1 MHGWLCLSP
10 PDSIYSEEYYDY
22 EDSPAA
28 DDGTYDEPLSKID
41 WFDIR
46 SRTKRDVV
54 SPSTEESLQYKVCVR

>member
-1 MHGWLCLSP
+1 MHVWLCLSP
-10 PDSIYSEEYYDY
+10 PDSIYSEENYDY

-28 DDGTYDEPLSKID
+28 DDGTSEPLSKID

-54 SPSTEESLQYKVCVR
+54 SPSKAESLQYKVCVR